1 MVGPILIGLTT
12 SLFPIKVRGGKIL
25 AVGKLLKNY
34 PNPLREPGGPMALSA
49 LDDKSVEP
57 VASDVARVL
66 GPSEELWYVLIA
78 RMEASYGPLTEAW
91 GFSGAKY
98 GWSLRLKQKKRTI
111 LYLIPQS
118 DTSLVGI
125 VLGDRSEDVMRRSP
139 GPSTLLRRH
148 LRGRIRTYC
157 PSPGTQ
163 GREPCFL

>member
-1 MVGPILIGLTT
+1 
-12 SLFPIKVRGGKIL
+12 
-25 AVGKLLKNY
+25 
-34 PNPLREPGGPMALSA
+34 MALSA

-66 GPSEELWYVLIA
+66 GPSEDLWYELIA

-118 DTSLVGI
+118 DTFLVGI
-125 VLGDRSEDVMRRSP
+125 VLGDRALS
-139 GPSTLLRRH
+139 LLRRDDLSPEVLH
-148 LRGRIRTYC
+148 AIDEAPRYGEGTGFRIPVAQAADCTDIEIVIEAKM
-157 PSPGTQ
+157 S
-163 GREPCFL
+163 